1 MLSRIPSRLLLGYN
15 FTQTRSV
22 DRSSPRVPA
31 ARLIGVVVAEMT
43 SALQR
48 RQFALVA
55 TVFQVLF
62 GVLYGIFCRYNT
74 NAMPFGV
81 PVGFMSIPT
90 IHVMFQDIHVMVFV
104 GFGFLMA
111 FLKRYGFSAVT
122 VNLMLSAFII
132 QWATLLRGFLTQEFI
147 ETGKFTI
154 SINQLMRADMSCVV
168 VLISMGV
175 LLGKLTPVQFMIL
188 AFIETSLS
196 ILCEHVIFNI
206 LHVNDGGRSLVIH
219 TFGAYFGVAVALV
232 GHKKNVMEMD
242 SDGSIDHSD
251 LFSMIGTMFLWIF
264 FPSFNAA
271 VQQPEDARHRAI
283 MNTYLAMSS
292 CTMVTFIIS
301 SLADSLG
308 RFNMLHIQSSTLAGG
323 IAMGSVANVVLYP
336 YHAIV
341 VGALAGLISVVGHVY
356 ITPKVLE
363 SKLGVF
369 DTCGVH
375 NLHGL
380 PGLLS
385 GILSIYFVLHY
396 EPAEYGRSLYNIYP
410 YFAKGELGGDRDSY
424 SQALFQ
430 LAGMGIALFTAI
442 IGGAITGAMLRLNLW
457 NQVDDPL
464 TSYDT
469 NYYAKSKFNFLNR
482 FAEQDE
488 IDMDD
493 RASNHMRNVV
503 Y

>member
-1 MLSRIPSRLLLGYN
+1 MN
-15 FTQTRSV
+15 
-22 DRSSPRVPA
+22 
-31 ARLIGVVVAEMT
+31 

-62 GVLYGIFCRYNT
+62 GVLYAVFCRYNT
-74 NAMPFGV
+74 NAMPFGSASRV
-81 PVGFMSIPT
+81 YVNTDYPL
-90 IHVMFQDIHVMVFV
+90 FQDIHVMVFV

-122 VNLMLSAFII
+122 VNLMLSAFIT

-147 ETGKFTI
+147 ESGKFTI

-175 LLGKLTPVQFMIL
+175 LLGKLTPVQFIIL
-188 AFIETSLS
+188 AFVETSLS
-196 ILCEHVIFNI
+196 ILAEHIIFNI

-219 TFGAYFGVAVALV
+219 TFGAYFGLAVALV
-232 GHKKNVMEMD
+232 GHKTNVMETD

-251 LFSMIGTMFLWIF
+251 LFSMIGTLFLWIF

-283 MNTYLAMSS
+283 MNSYIAMSS
-292 CTMVTFIIS
+292 CTMVTFIVS
-301 SLADSLG
+301 SLADNLG

-336 YHAIV
+336 YHAVV
-341 VGALAGLISVVGHVY
+341 VGAIAGLISVVGHVY
-356 ITPKVLE
+356 ITPKLLE
-363 SKLGVF
+363 TKLGIF

-385 GILSIYFVLHY
+385 GIFSIYFVLHY
-396 EPAEYGRSLYNIYP
+396 EPAEYGRSVHTFYP
-410 YFAKGELGGDRDSY
+410 YFAGGDLGGDRDAY
-424 SQALFQ
+424 SQALYQ
-430 LAGMGIALFTAI
+430 LAG
-442 IGGAITGAMLRLNLW
+442 IGVTLVTAITGGMITGAILRMNIW
-457 NQVDDPL
+457 NQMDDPL
-464 TSYDT
+464 NSYDT
-469 NYYAKSKFNFLNR
+469 NFYGKSEFNFLNR
-482 FAEQDE
+482 FTEEDE
-488 IDMDD
+488 VDGSDK
-493 RASNHMRNVV
+493 RNSRLVV